1 MWNCPGCGKENR
13 DDRSYCWHCTTGKDG
28 SPPEDD
34 KVFERVEKASQSS
47 PSHGSQHV
55 VAPSFTPSSEG
66 AEVKALMSRYWDAYI
81 TARVTDGFGD
91 IIKVIGVVLAVLIA
105 LVTVLV
111 AGQIGGGASFV
122 SMLIGLLFAAFVGL
136 QFYLLGVL
144 VSAQGQILKASL
156 DSAVNSSPFLNNEHR
171 AKIMSLK

>member
-1 MWNCPGCGKENR
+1 MWNCPGCGKENG
-13 DDRSYCWHCTTGKDG
+13 DDRSYCWHCATNKDG
-28 SPPEDD
+28 SPTEDV
-34 KVFERVEKASQSS
+34 KVLDSVEKASQSL
-47 PSHGSQHV
+47 PSFGSQQAV
-55 VAPSFTPSSEG
+55 QPSLTPSSDG
-66 AEVKALMSRYWDAYI
+66 AEVKALANRYWDAYI

-91 IIKVIGVVLAVLIA
+91 TIKIIGVVLALLIA
-105 LVTVLV
+105 LVTLLV
-111 AGQIGGGASFV
+111 ASQIGGGASFV
-122 SMLIGLLFAAFVGL
+122 SMSIGLLFAAFVGI